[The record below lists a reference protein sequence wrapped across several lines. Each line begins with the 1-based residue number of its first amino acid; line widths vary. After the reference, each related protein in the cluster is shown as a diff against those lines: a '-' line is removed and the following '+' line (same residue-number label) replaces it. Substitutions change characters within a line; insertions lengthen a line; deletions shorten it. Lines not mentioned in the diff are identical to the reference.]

1 MIAALHRAAGDA
13 SGSIPGE
20 ELTIA
25 TRSAS
30 PELQF
35 RQSYCLTQS
44 LIKDSV
50 FILMVCRRGSA
61 EKRQG

>member
-1 MIAALHRAAGDA
+1 MIAALHRADGEA

-30 PELQF
+30 PEVQF
-35 RQSYCLTQS
+35 HQSYCLTQS

-50 FILMVCRRGSA
+50 FILMVFRRGSA
-61 EKRQG
+61 EKRHG